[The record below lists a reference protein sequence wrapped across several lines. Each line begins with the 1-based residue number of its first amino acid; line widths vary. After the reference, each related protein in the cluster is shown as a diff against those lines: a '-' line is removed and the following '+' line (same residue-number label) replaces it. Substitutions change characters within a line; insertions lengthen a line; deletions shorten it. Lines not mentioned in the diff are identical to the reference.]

1 MSLLKIE
8 EKNKLNNIFIILSG
22 IFITNAIIAE
32 ILGTKIFDFS
42 FFKNF
47 SLSVGV
53 LIWPVVFITTDI
65 INEYF
70 GKQGVKK
77 ISYFTVT
84 LILYV
89 FVIVFLS
96 TKLTP
101 NGYWLNINNTDASG
115 NAFDIALAYGAGLGA
130 GRSGIIET
138 TFKEECETDI
148 DYACNTIF
156 LQSTGII
163 IGSVFAFL
171 IAQLLDVFIFQKIK
185 KITKGKFI
193 WLRATGSTL
202 ISQLIDS
209 FIVLIIAFYF
219 LAPEGKEWSINQIF
233 VVGLDNYTFKFFVA
247 ILITPVIYLSH
258 FIIDSYLGKDLAS
271 KAKEIALKD

>member
-1 MSLLKIE
+1 MSVLKIE
-8 EKNKLNNIFIILSG
+8 EKNKLNNIFIILTG
-22 IFITNAIIAE
+22 IFVTNAIIAE

-42 FFKNF
+42 YLKNF

-70 GKQGVKK
+70 GKSGVKK
-77 ISYFTVT
+77 ISYFTII

-89 FVIVFLS
+89 FLIVFLS

-101 NGYWLNINNTDASG
+101 NTYWLNINSTDNSG
-115 NAFDIALAYGAGLGA
+115 NPF
-130 GRSGIIET
+130 
-138 TFKEECETDI
+138 DI
-148 DYACNTIF
+148 DYAYNTIF

-209 FIVLIIAFYF
+209 FVVLTIAFYF
-219 LAPEGKEWSINQIF
+219 LAPEGKEWSINQVF
-233 VVGLDNYTFKFFVA
+233 VVGFDNYTFKFFVA
-247 ILITPVIYLSH
+247 IIITPFIYLAH
-258 FIIDSYLGKDLAS
+258 YLIDSYLGKDLAE
-271 KAKEIALKD
+271 KAKEHALKD

>member
-1 MSLLKIE
+1 MSVLKIE
-8 EKNKLNNIFIILSG
+8 EKNKLNNIFIILTG

-42 FFKNF
+42 FLKNF

-53 LIWPVVFITTDI
+53 LIWPIVFITTDI

-70 GKQGVKK
+70 GKSGVKK
-77 ISYFTVT
+77 ISYFTII

-89 FVIVFLS
+89 FLIVFLS

-101 NGYWLNINNTDASG
+101 NTYWLNINSTDNSG
-115 NAFDIALAYGAGLGA
+115 NPFDINYAY
-130 GRSGIIET
+130 
-138 TFKEECETDI
+138 
-148 DYACNTIF
+148 NTIF

-209 FIVLIIAFYF
+209 FVVLTIAFYF
-219 LAPEGKEWSINQIF
+219 LAPEGKEWSINQVF
-233 VVGLDNYTFKFFVA
+233 VVGFDNYTFKFFVA
-247 ILITPVIYLSH
+247 IIITPFIYLAH
-258 FIIDSYLGKDLAS
+258 YLIDSYLGKDLAD
-271 KAKEIALKD
+271 KAKEQALKD